1 MLFNI
6 VAFNGAALMNKLAS
20 QSSRAAIIGRPLLP
34 LKGPSPSPPKTSPA
48 VNATK
53 PFFDVTNAVEK

>member
-20 QSSRAAIIGRPLLP
+20 QSSRAAIIGQLLLP
-34 LKGPSPSPPKTSPA
+34 LKDSPPSPFKHLLLSMTLI
-48 VNATK
+48 
-53 PFFDVTNAVEK
+53 FFVTDAFIK